1 MSQSTDDI
9 HRKMATIRAS
19 MNGGIT
25 GIVSNAKDLVDWKY
39 YLRSYPW
46 TGFGLALAVGYLAVP
61 RRSKSVSPDAESLE
75 GLANGERR
83 VINES
88 PSWLTSAYSLL
99 LPALVRMGV
108 GLLAG
113 QLANGYRSVADKSR
127 PQEVQS

>member
-19 MNGGIT
+19 MNGDIT
-25 GIVSNAKDLVDWKY
+25 GIMSNAKDLVDWKY

-46 TGFGLALAVGYLAVP
+46 IGIGLAVAVGYLAVP
-61 RRSKSVSPDAESLE
+61 RRSQSVSSDAETQQ

-88 PSWLTSAYSLL
+88 PSWLTSAYGLL
-99 LPALVRMGV
+99 LPARVRLGV

-113 QLANGYRSVADKSR
+113 QLANGYRSVADKCR